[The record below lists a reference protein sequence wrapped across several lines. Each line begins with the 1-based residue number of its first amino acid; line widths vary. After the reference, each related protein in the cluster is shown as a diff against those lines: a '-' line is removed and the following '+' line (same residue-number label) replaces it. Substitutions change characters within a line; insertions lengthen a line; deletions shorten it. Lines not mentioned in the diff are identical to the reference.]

1 MRKSQVPKKLIA
13 RMEGLLLTLVVLNCL
28 RMGVHRAML
37 IGLLA
42 ALIATSLT
50 SCSDGPQSEEPT
62 QLTQAPEA
70 TATPMPTPDPTA
82 TPMPTPEPTATPMPT
97 PEPTATPMPTPEP
110 TPRANG
116 NPHADTRANGNPPTP
131 EPTATPMPTSQRRRP
146 CRHQSQRQRPCRR
159 QSRTATPMPTPE
171 PTATPMPTPEP
182 TATPMP
188 TPEPTATP
196 MPTPAVEPDG
206 VEGCEDVLTRE
217 HSLGDILTDE
227 DLIRCLHEELQ

>member
-1 MRKSQVPKKLIA
+1 MRKSQVAKKLIA
-13 RMEGLLLTLVVLNCL
+13 RMEGLPLTLVLLNCL

-110 TPRANG
+110 T
-116 NPHADTRANGNPPTP
+116 
-131 EPTATPMPTSQRRRP
+131 ATPMPTP
-146 CRHQSQRQRPCRR
+146 EP
-159 QSRTATPMPTPE
+159 TATPMPTPE
-171 PTATPMPTPEP
+171 PTATPMPTPGQRPPMPTPEP

-217 HSLGDILTDE
+217 HSLRDI
-227 DLIRCLHEELQ
+227 